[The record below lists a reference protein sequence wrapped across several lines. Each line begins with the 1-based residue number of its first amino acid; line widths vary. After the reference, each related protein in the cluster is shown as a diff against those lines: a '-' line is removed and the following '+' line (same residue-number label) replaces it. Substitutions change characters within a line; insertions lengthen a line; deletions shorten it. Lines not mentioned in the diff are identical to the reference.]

1 MRLSRFL
8 LPCLVSAATVTGCAG
23 ARTTPQTGATT
34 TAATTAATPSSARPT
49 SSTPQS
55 DTARG
60 FTVYHSG
67 SDTDVRTTPRG
78 GAYLAGG
85 GTDIE
90 AGMRWLL
97 AQGGERPGGGFGDV
111 VILRSSG
118 GNGYHAMLT
127 GMGVNSV
134 RSFVIFS
141 RAGADRPE
149 IAEAIRRAEVVFI
162 AGGDQSTYERRWRG
176 TAVQR
181 EVNARI
187 AAGYPVGGTSAGLAV
202 LGEHVYSA
210 LNVSSTSKDVLAS
223 PYDSS
228 VTLSRSLFTL
238 PVLHDVITDSH
249 FAVRDRMGRLLVFL
263 ARLQQDGASASPRA
277 LAVDE
282 KSAVGVDAS
291 GKATVFGSGKGAY
304 LISVPATATRICSA
318 NTPLTLAPINVQHV
332 SANGIF
338 DLGQWSAPNAR
349 QYTLQVQ
356 RGVVTASDGA
366 IY

>member
-8 LPCLVSAATVTGCAG
+8 LLPLSCIVSAATITGCAG
-23 ARTTPQTGATT
+23 ARTTPQA
-34 TAATTAATPSSARPT
+34 AATPSNATPAP
-49 SSTPQS
+49 STPQS

-97 AQGGERPGGGFGDV
+97 AQGGERAGGGFGDV

-162 AGGDQSTYERRWRG
+162 AGGDQSTYEKRWRG

-238 PVLHDVITDSH
+238 PVLRNVITDSH

-277 LAVDE
+277 LAIDE

-291 GKATVFGSGKGAY
+291 GEATVFGSGKGAW
-304 LISVPATATRICSA
+304 LLAVPATASRLCIPG
-318 NTPLTLAPINVQHV
+318 TPLTLSSVEVQHV
-332 SANGIF
+332 AANATF
-338 DLGQWSAPNAR
+338 DLGRWSAPQAR
-349 QYTLQVQ
+349 HYTLTVQ
-356 RGVVTASDGA
+356 RGVVTASGGS